1 MNPNAVQQSIL
12 ETGIE
17 QNELDAFRAKH
28 FRISST
34 FNHAYLNKGKEIE
47 MTSDFKTILLQRLLV
62 IHPIF
67 AFYTYNVDKNIRKY
81 SRGKSGK
88 YLFI

>member
-1 MNPNAVQQSIL
+1 MNPTAAQQSVL
-12 ETGIE
+12 EVGVPT
-17 QNELDAFRAKH
+17 NELDAFRAKH
-28 FRISST
+28 FRIPST
-34 FNHAYLNKGKEIE
+34 FNHGYLNKGKEIE
-47 MTSDFKTILLQRLLV
+47 INSDFKTILLQRLLI

-67 AFYTYNVDKNIRKY
+67 SFYTYNVDKNIRKY